1 MKRIVSLSFL
11 LLMFYIGNA
20 QQLELEK
27 TYKISRASKRG
38 ELSGLDYDK
47 DAKTYTLTYLTGQKK
62 QGDKIVFKYEQYVF
76 DNDFNF
82 IKDTELEEEAEIM
95 KKKFKWFKFKGD
107 VYTKT
112 GNTVSQQFMGG
123 MVLKRKQVTYTY
135 RWLLGGYTRKTELL
149 EKVKPRTED
158 GKSYALVEYAED
170 DINGDLYILTTI
182 NPKMGA
188 RGNDGV
194 GDFTLLKFNN
204 ELEQVAKLD
213 FNFPYKQSL
222 AFMEII
228 DKPNP
233 EDYEE
238 FGIDGFNFVFAPSD
252 VYGKKVT
259 DPNNNNYTY
268 VKVDANCV
276 ANEQFNFE
284 SPASYWRIDQMIVGN
299 NGEKYFYGPAQAG
312 KDKYF
317 NKAVTA
323 AAPKTGGGGLMGK
336 FGSGETKFKAVQLMK
351 VANGKMVYLTETT
364 LDEFKVKQSFPPS
377 QRKTPDYEGREFGVR
392 SYDFASNG
400 DLIILGQNYDRNK
413 EKGTIN
419 KFEDVLGF
427 HFDPDGKLRAQY
439 GLDTK
444 EDGKIVTQ
452 SSDVHYGISTTTRI
466 TTTITRNF
474 ACPQQL
480 IEGSDGKMYWLL
492 REIRDIRDG
501 KLLTYPRI
509 GSIDLKTA
517 KVTNLTTFG
526 RGEGFYLNPNY
537 PTLETDKGETIV
549 FFGADKPGKE
559 LWFARVKLK

>member
-1 MKRIVSLSFL
+1 MKKLTLLFCLSLV
-11 LLMFYIGNA
+11 IGEA
-20 QQLELEK
+20 LSQQLELEK

-62 QGDKIVFKYEQYVF
+62 QGDKVVFKYEQYVF

-82 IKDTELEEEAEIM
+82 VKDTELEEEADIM

-158 GKSYALVEYAED
+158 GKSYMLVEYAED

-182 NPKMGA
+182 NAKMGK
-188 RGNDGV
+188 GMDGV
-194 GDFTLLKFNN
+194 GDFTLLKFNS

-252 VYGKKVT
+252 VYGKKLT

-276 ANEQFNFE
+276 ENEKFSFE
-284 SPASYWRIDQMIVGN
+284 SPASYWRIDQMITGN

-317 NKAVTA
+317 NKAVAA
-323 AAPKTGGGGLMGK
+323 AAPKTGGGGLIGK

-351 VANGKMVYLTETT
+351 VANGKMAYLTETS
-364 LDEFKVKQSFPPS
+364 LDEFKAKQSFPPS

-392 SYDFASNG
+392 SYNFASNG

-427 HFDPDGKLRAQY
+427 HFGSDGKLRAQY

-452 SSDVHYGISTTTRI
+452 STDVHYGISTTTRI

-480 IEGSDGKMYWLL
+480 IEGKDGKMYWLL
-492 REIRDIRDG
+492 REIRDIREG

-537 PTLETDKGETIV
+537 PTLETDKGESIV
-549 FFGADKPGKE
+549 FFGADRPGKE